1 MPYKIYKRV
10 GGYGVKRVGNGNK
23 FLSNKPQT
31 RKTAEAQLA
40 AVRIAEYKAKNK
52 NNKNAKRKRKNN

>member
-10 GGYGVKRVGNGNK
+10 GGYGVKRIGDGNR

-31 RKTAEAQLA
+31 RKTAEAMLA
-40 AVRIAEYKAKNK
+40 AVRIAEYKSKKKNK
-52 NNKNAKRKRKNN
+52 NNGKRNNKN